1 MRKGKLTKEKNF
13 LKNSIDWER
22 FSSGNQVCI
31 TVRAYLDAQDKKTFC
46 GIAEDNNY
54 HTAFQRGFATI
65 EEAFA
70 WAENQVDYKKGIIKS
85 GGA

>member
-1 MRKGKLTKEKNF
+1 MRKGRLTKEKNF

-31 TVRAYLDAQDKKTFC
+31 TVRAYLDAQDRKTFC

-54 HTAFQRGFATI
+54 HTAFKRGFATI

-70 WAENQVDYKKGIIKS
+70 WAENHVDYKKGIIKS